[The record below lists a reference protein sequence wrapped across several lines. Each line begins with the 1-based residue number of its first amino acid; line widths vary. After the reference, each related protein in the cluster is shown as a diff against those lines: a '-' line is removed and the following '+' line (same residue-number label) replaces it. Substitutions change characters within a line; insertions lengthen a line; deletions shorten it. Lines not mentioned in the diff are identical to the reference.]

1 MAKRRT
7 GSRVANSARAT
18 SQRRR
23 SYFRWLVGLGG
34 VTLGAIVVAVILSA
48 VFGGSDTTSSGGT
61 AGSEDLAPNFSFTLY
76 QGEDKL
82 GAEKLDFAQLH
93 GKPIVLNFWAGL
105 CPPCRAEMPD
115 LQRFYDESK
124 DQVTLIGIDIGPFM
138 GLGSHRDARNL
149 LRELDITYPA
159 GFTNDGSVVR
169 KYEVLGMPTTVFIDS
184 QGEIFERWT
193 GALNRDILTSITDA
207 LLKQEG

>member
-1 MAKRRT
+1 M
-7 GSRVANSARAT
+7 
-18 SQRRR
+18 
-23 SYFRWLVGLGG
+23 
-34 VTLGAIVVAVILSA
+34 TLGAIVVAVILSA

-115 LQRFYDESK
+115 LQSFYDESK
-124 DQVTLIGIDIGPFM
+124 DQYLAYYDALYAIG
-138 GLGSHRDARNL
+138 L
-149 LRELDITYPA
+149 LRGIHINDDPG
-159 GFTNDGSVVR
+159 GFICPGQKWSR
-169 KYEVLGMPTTVFIDS
+169 
-184 QGEIFERWT
+184 
-193 GALNRDILTSITDA
+193 
-207 LLKQEG
+207 